1 MARIYKSK
9 FRVASDEVQ
18 GEGSW
23 VDFQRPTWG
32 MIGELPADDRSGK
45 RLLELAIV
53 GWNWTDDDGAALP
66 LPKDTPGLLDR
77 LPQPEA
83 IWLMQNSGGP
93 KQEEALKNS
102 SLVSLPT

>member
-9 FRVASDEVQ
+9 FRVPSDEVQ

-53 GWNWTDDDGAALP
+53 GWNWTDDDGAPLP
-66 LPKDTPGLLDR
+66 LPRDNPGMVDT

-83 IWLMQNSGGP
+83 QWLMENSGIVE
-93 KQEEALKNS
+93 KREALKNLS
-102 SLVSLPT
+102 STSSPT